1 MKTLLIPVSPD
12 DALRVR
18 TAVTD
23 ALRAHAREE
32 VRVHLL
38 SVQPRVS
45 GHVAMYF
52 GKGELLA
59 LQEKA
64 GHEDMRQAAAWLDEA
79 GVPFTTRVRVG
90 RTAQTIA
97 EAARDLRCDRILFG
111 APQEPARTEPLF
123 GSLAQQVRH
132 LLAGWPACEVV
143 GS

>member
-1 MKTLLIPVSPD
+1 MRTLLIPVSSD
-12 DALRVR
+12 NVVRVR
-18 TAVTD
+18 AAV
-23 ALRAHAREE
+23 AEAVRAHAREE

-38 SVQPRVS
+38 SVQPKVS

-52 GKGELLA
+52 GQGELQA
-59 LQEKA
+59 LQGKA
-64 GHEDMRQAAAWLDEA
+64 GHEDMREAAARLDEA

-90 RTAQTIA
+90 RSAQTIA

-111 APQEPARTEPLF
+111 DDTSPRAAPLF

>member
-1 MKTLLIPVSPD
+1 MRTLLIPVSPD
-12 DALRVR
+12 DAARVR
-18 TAVTD
+18 AAVAE

-38 SVQPRVS
+38 SVQPKVS

-52 GKGELLA
+52 GQGELQA

-64 GHEDMRQAAAWLDEA
+64 GHEDMQEAAARLDAA

-90 RTAQTIA
+90 RSAQTIA
-97 EAARDLRCDRILFG
+97 EAARDLRCDRVLFG
-111 APQEPARTEPLF
+111 NDASPAAPLF

>member
-1 MKTLLIPVSPD
+1 MKTLLIPVNPED
-12 DALRVR
+12 QAR
-18 TAVTD
+18 TRAAVLEAVCMHT
-23 ALRAHAREE
+23 REE

-52 GKGELLA
+52 GQGELLG

-64 GHEDMRQAAAWLDEA
+64 GREDMQQAAEWLEEA
-79 GVPFTTRVRVG
+79 GVSFTTRTRVG
-90 RTAQTIA
+90 RSAQTIA
-97 EAARDLRCDRILFG
+97 EAARDLRCDRVLFG
-111 APQEPARTEPLF
+111 ECGAARAKPLF

-132 LLAGWPACEVV
+132 LLEGWPQCEVL